1 MSLTQVVWKPVSL
14 ALADRGHQLTFVA
27 SVPDKDLS
35 AHKNIDYVSL
45 DVDATATVN
54 SSQAFEGHIPAN
66 QCKWRHRH
74 MSAGEYPLLNC
85 LL

>member
-1 MSLTQVVWKPVSL
+1 MSFTQVVWKPVAL

-35 AHKNIDYVSL
+35 AHKNIHYVSL

-54 SSQAFEGHIPAN
+54 SSQVFEGHLSAN
-66 QCKWRHRH
+66 VSGFIGTCLQV
-74 MSAGEYPLLNC
+74 SEYPWLNC